1 MSIQIRWET
10 SIRNS
15 PQTLHYV
22 PLLNAELVVTTVD
35 EVIIDCSWQIA
46 SQSQQ
51 HKSSLLAEQIQ
62 NYLMN
67 PDDNHLAV
75 SIYQQGT
82 EYSQKVWNMLLNIP
96 CGQVISYLQLAQKI
110 SSGPRAVAQACRN
123 NPYAGIIPC
132 HRVVAK
138 AGIGGFVG
146 QSQGPMVQLKRQL
159 LDYEYSVALNRP

>member
-10 SIRNS
+10 SISNS

-51 HKSSLLAEQIQ
+51 HISSLLAEQIQ

-82 EYSQKVWNMLLNIP
+82 GYSQKVWNMLLNIP
-96 CGQVISYLQLAQKI
+96 CGQVMSYSQLAQK
-110 SSGPRAVAQACRN
+110 SVQDL
-123 NPYAGIIPC
+123 
-132 HRVVAK
+132 V
-138 AGIGGFVG
+138 
-146 QSQGPMVQLKRQL
+146 QSLKPVETIL
-159 LDYEYSVALNRP
+159 TPALFHAIV

>member
-51 HKSSLLAEQIQ
+51 HISSLLAEQIQ

-138 AGIGGFVG
+138 AGIGGFMG